1 MRWGGKGKGREMG
14 GRREG
19 ERRRKKEGKG
29 EEEGGKRGEG
39 GQFYISLPVN
49 TTLPYIATCTSYTD
63 ASTTHTYHP

>member
-1 MRWGGKGKGREMG
+1 MRWGGKGREMG

-49 TTLPYIATCTSYTD
+49 TIYTALYCHLYIIY
-63 ASTTHTYHP
+63 